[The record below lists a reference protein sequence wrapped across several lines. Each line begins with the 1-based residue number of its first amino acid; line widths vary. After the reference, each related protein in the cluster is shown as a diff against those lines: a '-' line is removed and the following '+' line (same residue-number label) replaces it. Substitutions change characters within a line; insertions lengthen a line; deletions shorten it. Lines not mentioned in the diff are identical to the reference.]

1 MPDLTDTIKSNQMK
15 PNQMKP
21 NQIKSNQMKSKQI
34 KYYTKIKGL
43 HKYFLKVVN
52 TLIH

>member
-21 NQIKSNQMKSKQI
+21 NQIKANQI